1 MRAGLVVVAVVAAA
15 VAAGA
20 AEASGAEGLSAA
32 APAAP
37 ATAPV
42 EQLLAR
48 QAAAWNAG
56 DLDGFCALYEE
67 DAVFVTPSGVTRG
80 RQAVLERY
88 RARYKDRAA
97 MGTLSFEVLD
107 VRDLSE
113 TRSIA
118 ARWVLKYADRP
129 EASGYTLLVMKR
141 HGDGWRIVQDAS
153 M

>member
-1 MRAGLVVVAVVAAA
+1 VAAAAVAAA
-15 VAAGA
+15 VAVG
-20 AEASGAEGLSAA
+20 AA
-32 APAAP
+32 APASAP
-37 ATAPV
+37 A
-42 EQLLAR
+42 EQWLAR

-107 VRDLSE
+107 VRDLGE

-118 ARWVLKYADRP
+118 ARWALKYADRP

-141 HGDGWRIVQDAS
+141 HGDRWRIVQDAS